1 MIDDVLKEIREAEA
15 QADEIVS
22 EAQNKAK
29 QIVQQAEIDAEKQ
42 KKATVL
48 QCRDDRRVALDKAE
62 ANAQKSAT
70 KSSKKDKNPRT
81 NLQWTTTLPQ
91 AKRQASFATLSL
103 KNTVAKRNNR
113 RINLTASSDY
123 DC

>member
-42 KKATVL
+42 KKPLFCNAATTDASRLTKRKQTRKKARRNPQKRTKIRGRTCNGPQPCRKRKGKRAL
-48 QCRDDRRVALDKAE
+48 QRSR
-62 ANAQKSAT
+62 
-70 KSSKKDKNPRT
+70 
-81 NLQWTTTLPQ
+81 
-91 AKRQASFATLSL
+91 
-103 KNTVAKRNNR
+103 
-113 RINLTASSDY
+113 
-123 DC
+123 

>member
-62 ANAQKSAT
+62 ANAAKKARRNPQKRT
-70 KSSKKDKNPRT
+70 KIRGRT
-81 NLQWTTTLPQ
+81 CNGPQPCRKRKGKRALQ
-91 AKRQASFATLSL
+91 RS
-103 KNTVAKRNNR
+103 R
-113 RINLTASSDY
+113 
-123 DC
+123 

>member
-42 KKATVL
+42 KKPLFCNAATTDASRL
-48 QCRDDRRVALDKAE
+48 TKRKQTRKKARRNPQKG
-62 ANAQKSAT
+62 QKSADELAMDHNLAASE
-70 KSSKKDKNPRT
+70 KASELCNALVEKYCGKKET
-81 NLQWTTTLPQ
+81 
-91 AKRQASFATLSL
+91 
-103 KNTVAKRNNR
+103 
-113 RINLTASSDY
+113 IEE
-123 DC
+123 

>member
-70 KSSKKDKNPRT
+70 KSSKRT
-81 NLQWTTTLPQ
+81 KIRGRTCNGPQPCRKRKGKRALQ
-91 AKRQASFATLSL
+91 RS
-103 KNTVAKRNNR
+103 R
-113 RINLTASSDY
+113 
-123 DC
+123 

>member
-103 KNTVAKRNNR
+103 KNTVAKKKQSKNK
-113 RINLTASSDY
+113 L
-123 DC
+123 DCIIGL

>member
-42 KKATVL
+42 KKATIKT
-48 QCRDDRRVALDKAE
+48 QKARCKAE
-62 ANAQKSAT
+62 CPCSGQH
-70 KSSKKDKNPRT
+70 R
-81 NLQWTTTLPQ
+81 
-91 AKRQASFATLSL
+91 
-103 KNTVAKRNNR
+103 
-113 RINLTASSDY
+113 
-123 DC
+123 

>member
-42 KKATVL
+42 KKPLFCNAATTGASRL
-48 QCRDDRRVALDKAE
+48 TKRKQTRK
-62 ANAQKSAT
+62 KSAT

-103 KNTVAKRNNR
+103 KNTVAKKKQSKNK
-113 RINLTASSDY
+113 L
-123 DC
+123 DCIIGL

>member
-42 KKATVL
+42 KKSHCFAMP
-48 QCRDDRRVALDKAE
+48 RRQTRCA
-62 ANAQKSAT
+62 
-70 KSSKKDKNPRT
+70 
-81 NLQWTTTLPQ
+81 
-91 AKRQASFATLSL
+91 
-103 KNTVAKRNNR
+103 
-113 RINLTASSDY
+113 
-123 DC
+123 

>member
-42 KKATVL
+42 KKPLFCNAATTDASRL
-48 QCRDDRRVALDKAE
+48 TKRKQTAQKKRDEILKKG
-62 ANAQKSAT
+62 QKSADELAMDHNLAASE
-70 KSSKKDKNPRT
+70 KASELCNALVEKYCGKKET
-81 NLQWTTTLPQ
+81 
-91 AKRQASFATLSL
+91 
-103 KNTVAKRNNR
+103 
-113 RINLTASSDY
+113 IEE
-123 DC
+123 

>member
-15 QADEIVS
+15 SADEIVQ

-62 ANAQKSAT
+62 KEAQNKREEILKKGQKSADELVNNHNLVASG
-70 KSSKKDKNPRT
+70 KANELAASLVEKYCGT
-81 NLQWTTTLPQ
+81 NDT
-91 AKRQASFATLSL
+91 
-103 KNTVAKRNNR
+103 
-113 RINLTASSDY
+113 IEE
-123 DC
+123 

>member
-70 KSSKKDKNPRT
+70 KSSKKDKNPQT

-103 KNTVAKRNNR
+103 KNTVAKKKQSKNK
-113 RINLTASSDY
+113 L
-123 DC
+123 DCIIGL

>member
-62 ANAQKSAT
+62 ANSAKKARRNPQKRT
-70 KSSKKDKNPRT
+70 KIRRRT
-81 NLQWTTTLPQ
+81 CNGPQ
-91 AKRQASFATLSL
+91 PCRKR
-103 KNTVAKRNNR
+103 KGK
-113 RINLTASSDY
+113 
-123 DC
+123 

>member
-62 ANAQKSAT
+62 ASAQKRREDILKKGQKSA
-70 KSSKKDKNPRT
+70 DELVANH
-81 NLQWTTTLPQ
+81 NL
-91 AKRQASFATLSL
+91 AASEKADELSRL
-103 KNTVAKRNNR
+103 LVEKYCGEEKT
-113 RINLTASSDY
+113 IG
-123 DC
+123 